1 MEIFYQGWVII
12 TLSILSGIL
21 YRMGGSDS
29 YDTKWRD
36 MGCPAMA
43 LITLFVSGGQLS
55 WWWVVCF
62 GLHLGS
68 MTTYWKKKGTDA
80 HWYNWVFTGLGYS
93 LAYLPYAF
101 LSGIWAG
108 FLARIILTTAGIV
121 WWSQKQGD
129 AVKEEFG
136 RGFIQNITIPILT
149 IG

>member
-1 MEIFYQGWVII
+1 MIWLIA
-12 TLSILSGIL
+12 TILGAIL
-21 YRMGGSDS
+21 YRLGGCIQ
-29 YDTKWRD
+29 TKIRD
-36 MGCPAMA
+36 FGVPTVATGYLLTLGIKLHSWGFWGLVAA
-43 LITLFVSGGQLS
+43 LLAH
-55 WWWVVCF
+55 F
-62 GLHLGS
+62 GLLLAS
-68 MTTYWKKKGTDA
+68 LTTYWKKKGTDA

-121 WWSQKQGD
+121 WWSEREGD